1 MASRTQVALSAGEIE
16 SLIRDAFG
24 AGARVAASRPLS
36 GGTFNACWAVAL
48 ADGAEHV
55 LKVAP
60 PPSLPLLRHERDLL
74 RTEADF
80 YARAAAAGVPV
91 PAVLHADFGRRRIA
105 SDWLVMTK
113 VPGASLHALRRRL
126 APAERDAVRRE
137 LGRATARLAAIE
149 GERFGYPVA
158 AVGTQASS
166 WRAAFAAMLGILLDD
181 ADRYR
186 VRLPRPRAAIEG
198 LLEGALPALDAV
210 ATPRLVHFDLWD
222 GNVFVERGPS
232 GAGAS
237 ARLAGILDG
246 ERAFWGD
253 PLAELASLALF
264 GEIENETALL
274 AGWAEELGRAPR
286 FAEEERTRIA
296 LAQLYLYLLMWI
308 EMAPRGTGLPMRI
321 AIRHLA
327 GRSLR
332 RAFGWLERAGGG
344 GRR

>member
-1 MASRTQVALSAGEIE
+1 MASRTQVRLRSGEIE

-24 AGARVAASRPLS
+24 AGARVVASRPLS

-60 PPSLPLLRHERDLL
+60 PPSLPLLRHERELL

-80 YARAAAAGVPV
+80 YDRAAAAGVPV
-91 PAVLHADFGRRRIA
+91 PAVLHADFARRRIA

-113 VPGASLHALRRRL
+113 LPGTSLQALRRRL

-137 LGRATARLAAIE
+137 LGRASARLAAIE

-158 AVGTQASS
+158 AVGTQAPT

-198 LLEGALPALDAV
+198 LLERALPALDAV

-222 GNVFVERGPS
+222 GNVFVERGP
-232 GAGAS
+232 GG

-264 GEIENETALL
+264 GEIEDETALL
-274 AGWAEELGRAPR
+274 SGWAEELGRAPR
-286 FAEEERTRIA
+286 FAADERARIA

-308 EMAPRGTGLPMRI
+308 EMAPRGTSLPMRL

-332 RAFGWLERAGGG
+332 RAFGRLERADGG